1 MKTSAVR
8 YYAEKAMK
16 LEILRLHG
24 KIDTEQ
30 MLNEL
35 SSVLKESLEIEKQ
48 QIIEA
53 HGDKQ
58 KVKSNPDSLVS
69 FGYWYSGKEYYKDNY
84 EL

>member
-16 LEILRLHG
+16 LEIEKLKG
-24 KIDTEQ
+24 KISTGQ

-35 SSVLKESLEIEKQ
+35 SSILKESLELEKQ

-53 HGDKQ
+53 HGDK
-58 KVKSNPDSLVS
+58 KKTKSNPNSIVTY
-69 FGYWYSGKEYYKDNY
+69 GYTYTGKDYYKDNY